1 MSWLWIKWS
10 KWRPSNPIWWKQEY
24 TTNHKLTNCLARKA
38 TTTPGPVKTL
48 PLEFIQGWTKPDPLK
63 IISRSWKNFN
73 FNIKFYFQRE
83 RRQALEICPRWPGKF
98 IIVFHLT
105 VCCCFFFLFHST
117 VCFSFF
123 FFQPTVCFFLLFLSQ
138 QYFLFKHPSQTLQAR
153 KCSKHVLVLFHKRKK
168 KRNLSILYFIGG
180 LPKAPMCFI

>member
-24 TTNHKLTNCLARKA
+24 TTNHKLRNCLARKA

-98 IIVFHLT
+98 IIVFQST
-105 VCCCFFFLFHST
+105 VCCCFFFFFSANSLFFCPNT
-117 VCFSFF
+117 
-123 FFQPTVCFFLLFLSQ
+123 LLKL
-138 QYFLFKHPSQTLQAR
+138 LQAR
-153 KCSKHVLVLFHKRKK
+153 KCIKHVLLLFHKRKK
-168 KRNLSILYFIGG
+168 KKNLSILYFIGG

>member
-24 TTNHKLTNCLARKA
+24 TTNHKLTNCVARKA
-38 TTTPGPVKTL
+38 TTTPGPVKAL

-98 IIVFHLT
+98 IIVFQST
-105 VCCCFFFLFHST
+105 VCCCF
-117 VCFSFF
+117 FF
-123 FFQPTVCFFLLFLSQ
+123 FFQPTVCFFVQTPFSNFCKQGNVLNMFYS
-138 QYFLFKHPSQTLQAR
+138 YFTKER
-153 KCSKHVLVLFHKRKK
+153 KREISPFYI
-168 KRNLSILYFIGG
+168 S
-180 LPKAPMCFI
+180 